1 MSIWLPLIQEELLKE
16 ARMLKHEIEYYFCTF
31 SCETCHYWFHF
42 ECVGVAHTDECVLRE
57 DVPYY
62 CPTCVKPKKQ
72 QKVSNRETKSSTPSQ
87 KSSKKRKTSY
97 AKENEIEAS
106 VILYLMSFSIM

>member
-1 MSIWLPLIQEELLKE
+1 MSIWLPKSGEYVKFSKEERIE
-16 ARMLKHEIEYYFCTF
+16 KHVVEYHFFTF

-72 QKVSNRETKSSTPSQ
+72 QKVSSRETKPSTPNQ
-87 KSSKKRKTSY
+87 KSSKRRKTSS
-97 AKENEIEAS
+97 AKEHEIEAS
-106 VILYLMSFSIM
+106 VLLFDMSF

>member
-1 MSIWLPLIQEELLKE
+1 MSSWLPLIQNQEKYFKKKQEFKGMELN
-16 ARMLKHEIEYYFCTF
+16 ITFTF

-72 QKVSNRETKSSTPSQ
+72 QKVSNRETKPSTPSQ
-87 KSSKKRKTSY
+87 KNSKKRKTSS
-97 AKENEIEAS
+97 AKEHEIEAS
-106 VILYLMSFSIM
+106 VILFLKSF